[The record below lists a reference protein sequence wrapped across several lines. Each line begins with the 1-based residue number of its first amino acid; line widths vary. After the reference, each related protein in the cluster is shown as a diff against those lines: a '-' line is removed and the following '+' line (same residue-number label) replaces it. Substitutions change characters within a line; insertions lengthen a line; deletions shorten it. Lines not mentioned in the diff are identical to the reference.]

1 MREVGSNE
9 NVVVGLNRNL
19 RIESKMK
26 LESLHERG
34 FDPQP
39 FLLRSIDLQR
49 VLIDRIVGERV
60 EGVEVAFRCTGCS
73 RKDPLVRIDRE
84 EVNHCLGIVVRK
96 DSCYLLLDRWGT
108 KGRLVQVGKKASFV
122 DVDNGS

>member
-39 FLLRSIDLQR
+39 FLLRSIDLRR

-96 DSCYLLLDRWGT
+96 GFHSNCCWESWE
-108 KGRLVQVGKKASFV
+108 RLVQVGKKASFV

>member
-49 VLIDRIVGERV
+49 VLIDRIVDERV
-60 EGVEVAFRCTGCS
+60 EGVEVAFRCTGL

-96 DSCYLLLDRWGT
+96 DSCYLLLDRSGT

>member
-19 RIESKMK
+19 RIESKTK

-34 FDPQP
+34 SDPQP
-39 FLLRSIDLQR
+39 FLLRSIDLRR

-60 EGVEVAFRCTGCS
+60 EGVEAAFRCTGLS
-73 RKDPLVRIDRE
+73 KDPLVRIDRE

-96 DSCYLLLDRWGT
+96 DSCYLLLLDRWET